1 MTVSVRVA
9 VLGASGYAG
18 GELVRL
24 LVRHPRVE
32 LVAVAGSSR
41 AGEPMA
47 AVFPHLR
54 GIVELD
60 LAEAASPALW
70 DDLELD
76 FVFLALPSGQ
86 AAELLPRVLPRAWER
101 GVRVIDLSGDLRL
114 PASLY
119 EPWYGRPA
127 ADPALQAEAVYG
139 LSELFPGRIREA
151 RLVANPGCY
160 PTAILLALAPLAAAG
175 GLASGQVVVD
185 AKSGVSGA
193 GRGAS
198 ASTAFAEVN
207 ENFYPYKVG
216 RHQHTPEIEHVLA
229 ELAGQGVTVLL
240 TTHLLPVTR
249 GILATCYVRP
259 PEGWWPAPPV
269 GEVAAAKAVIGG
281 VGGPAAH
288 PAGLA
293 AQGAGAAAAAGAGR
307 TAMQGAGEAG
317 APQQPDGA
325 GDLGVVLDGLYRSFY
340 AGKPFVRVLPPGQ
353 VPAIK
358 HVQGSNF
365 CDIGLHYDRRS
376 GWITVFA
383 AIDNLVKGAA
393 GQAVQNLNL
402 MAGWDETAG
411 LDLVPLFP

>member
-1 MTVSVRVA
+1 MTARVA

-24 LVRHPRVE
+24 LARHPRVE

-54 GIVELD
+54 GLVSLD
-60 LAEAASPALW
+60 LADAARPDLW
-70 DDLELD
+70 DRLEAD

-86 AAELLPRVLPRAWER
+86 AAALLPQVFPPARER

-114 PASLY
+114 PRQSY
-119 EPWYGRPA
+119 EAWYGRPA

-139 LSELFPGRIREA
+139 LSELFSDRIRTA

-160 PTAILLALAPLAAAG
+160 PTAILLALAPLAVAG
-175 GLASGQVVVD
+175 ALAGGQVVVD

-193 GRGAS
+193 GRS
-198 ASTAFAEVN
+198 ASLATAFAEVN
-207 ENFYPYKVG
+207 ENFAPYKVG
-216 RHQHTPEIEHVLA
+216 RHQHTPEVEQVLGW
-229 ELAGQGVTVLL
+229 LAGRDMTVLL

-259 PEGWWPAPPV
+259 PAGWQPRSGPGRAGGQGTRPPGQERGCPG
-269 GEVAAAKAVIGG
+269 GE
-281 VGGPAAH
+281 
-288 PAGLA
+288 
-293 AQGAGAAAAAGAGR
+293 AAAGQEPLAEAAGDP
-307 TAMQGAGEAG
+307 GEA
-317 APQQPDGA
+317 
-325 GDLGVVLDGLYRSFY
+325 LYGLYRSFY

-358 HVQGSNF
+358 HVQGSNL
-365 CDIGLHYDRRS
+365 CDIGLHYDPRT

-402 MAGWDETAG
+402 MAGWDETTG